1 MSALNISSD
10 LSLPRE
16 AASKSIPSW
25 TDAETGY
32 IAGII
37 DGEGCIG
44 IYRSSSHDRT
54 FFLLII
60 IANTNIALLEWMKKK
75 FGCGYLA
82 PQSKSKTHPKDKQS
96 YSLEV
101 SRMKAY
107 EILLRIFPHLIV
119 KKPQA
124 HLGIEFKKWQNAR
137 KPSGEYRPY
146 SEQDNKTGDS
156 FVAESHV
163 LNKKGA
169 VQ

>member
-1 MSALNISSD
+1 LSVLNVSSD

-16 AASKSIPSW
+16 AATPKKMPIWSK
-25 TDAETGY
+25 TETAY

-54 FFLLII
+54 FFLQITI
-60 IANTNIALLEWMKKK
+60 VNTNITLLEWMKKK
-75 FGCGYLA
+75 FGCGYLTS
-82 PQSKSKTHPKDKQS
+82 QSKSKAHPKNKQS

-107 EILLRIFPHLIV
+107 EILLRVFPYLIV

-124 HLGIEFKKWQNAR
+124 NLGIEFKKWQNGR
-137 KPSGEYRPY
+137 KPTGEYRPY
-146 SEQDNKTGDS
+146 TKQDNKMGDS
-156 FVAESHV
+156 FIAKSHI
-163 LNKKGA
+163 LNKKG
-169 VQ
+169 VE